1 MQMTES
7 ARPEWH
13 SLYRAREPAT
23 SGAARRAAVGLGL
36 LLAFATGLAG
46 QSADLGGDWRL
57 NYDLS
62 DDPRGHPPTADGER
76 HPRRPR
82 DRFGFQPPYDE
93 FGRRH
98 GRYRR
103 PYLEERE
110 EDPLAA
116 DDVREAF
123 ADLLTAPR
131 RMTIV
136 QRARDIVL
144 RYDDGRVV
152 RLVPDDR
159 DHAGLAGPGVRIT
172 RKARWDGPA
181 LRAEIRLPSVPRLTH
196 VIETQLDGER
206 LVVTTQVEPRGRYDG
221 LEVRRVY
228 DRARTP

>member
-1 MQMTES
+1 MLDGTRS
-7 ARPEWH
+7 RRHP
-13 SLYRAREPAT
+13 LYRAPCPAT
-23 SGAARRAAVGLGL
+23 SGRARSAVAVLALLFVAAAGLD
-36 LLAFATGLAG
+36 G
-46 QSADLGGDWRL
+46 QSTDLAGDWRL
-57 NYDLS
+57 DYDLS

-76 HPRRPR
+76 HPRRPPH
-82 DRFGFQPPYDE
+82 RFGFEPPYDE

-98 GRYRR
+98 GPYRR
-103 PYLEERE
+103 PYLPEE
-110 EDPLAA
+110 EDDPLQA

-144 RYDDGRVV
+144 RYDDGRAV
-152 RLVPDDR
+152 RFVPDDR

-196 VIETQLDGER
+196 VFEIQLDGER
-206 LVVTTQVEPRGRYDG
+206 LVVTTTVEARGRYDG

-228 DRARTP
+228 ERVNRS

>member
-1 MQMTES
+1 MVEDD
-7 ARPEWH
+7 RPKRH
-13 SLYRAREPAT
+13 PLYRAPCPAT
-23 SGAARRAAVGLGL
+23 SGAAGRVAAGLGL
-36 LLAFATGLAG
+36 LLLAAAAVPGG
-46 QSADLGGDWRL
+46 QSVELAGDWRL

-76 HPRRPR
+76 HRRRPR
-82 DRFGFQPPYDE
+82 DRFGFEPPYDE
-93 FGRRH
+93 FGRRY
-98 GRYRR
+98 GRYGR
-103 PYLEERE
+103 PYRPERADE
-110 EDPLAA
+110 YAPPA

-172 RKARWDGPA
+172 RRARWDGAA
-181 LRAEIRLPSVPRLTH
+181 LRAEIRVPSIPRLTLRF
-196 VIETQLDGER
+196 ETGLAGER
-206 LVVTTQVEPRGRYDG
+206 LVVTTTVEPRGRYDG

-228 DRARTP
+228 DRARP